1 MKKRLLLITLA
12 FCISF
17 LIMGA
22 LSLFSIER
30 LNKYIAFSNL
40 MDHSGFVLEK
50 IYDAEKNIR
59 DIDRTERGYM
69 ITKDTMYLRYLN
81 NSIDSIYFHINQL
94 KLLTSDNPELQKNI
108 LALNATV
115 ATRVNAVRNNIAYVD
130 TCKSTVL
137 SKYYYDSRLLM
148 LDCSRLLK
156 TIHQSESQTKAD
168 RYKDEQFYEQL
179 TTRSIK
185 WLLLIFCV
193 ITLFLFVL
201 LVKELGV
208 RLRYQEELQAKVID
222 LKRSHDELKEIA
234 FVASHDLQEPL
245 RKIQIFSNML
255 LYQKADGMDTDSKD
269 KLERINVSAVRMQSL
284 ITDLSNLTSLT
295 AIDEAKK
302 ETDIA
307 RIVQYIILDNDE
319 RIKDKSAIVDVSELP
334 ILRGY
339 ENQMKILF
347 SALLDNALKFGKPDE
362 RSQIMISSAVV
373 SGKELFAVNANLKHK
388 KFYKISVSDNGIG
401 FDKQFLSKMFQ
412 IFQRLHQSESK
423 YDGKGIGL
431 AICQRIMAN
440 HEGYILAEGSPNK
453 GATFSLYFPYEG

>member
-185 WLLLIFCV
+185 WLLLIFC
-193 ITLFLFVL
+193 L
-201 LVKELGV
+201 
-208 RLRYQEELQAKVID
+208 
-222 LKRSHDELKEIA
+222 
-234 FVASHDLQEPL
+234 
-245 RKIQIFSNML
+245 
-255 LYQKADGMDTDSKD
+255 
-269 KLERINVSAVRMQSL
+269 
-284 ITDLSNLTSLT
+284 
-295 AIDEAKK
+295 
-302 ETDIA
+302 
-307 RIVQYIILDNDE
+307 
-319 RIKDKSAIVDVSELP
+319 
-334 ILRGY
+334 
-339 ENQMKILF
+339 
-347 SALLDNALKFGKPDE
+347 
-362 RSQIMISSAVV
+362 MI
-373 SGKELFAVNANLKHK
+373 
-388 KFYKISVSDNGIG
+388 
-401 FDKQFLSKMFQ
+401 
-412 IFQRLHQSESK
+412 
-423 YDGKGIGL
+423 
-431 AICQRIMAN
+431 
-440 HEGYILAEGSPNK
+440 
-453 GATFSLYFPYEG
+453 